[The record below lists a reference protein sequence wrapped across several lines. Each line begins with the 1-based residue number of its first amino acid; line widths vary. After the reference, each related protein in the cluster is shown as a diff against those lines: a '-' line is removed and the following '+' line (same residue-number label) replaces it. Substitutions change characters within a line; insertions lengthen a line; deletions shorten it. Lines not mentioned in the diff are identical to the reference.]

1 MICTQ
6 EFFSAQ
12 SALLAEFGE
21 QHGYCWQ
28 AGMNGRSGGYL
39 VLYQGELKPS
49 GYKSY
54 CPRCGQKNYQEA
66 TASNNTCGVCRQP
79 TRMNF
84 PHTHMQVVTYP
95 GRGTDDGEDYED
107 WSMYELRER
116 VKLVQELERLADRM
130 VDKAIHLVRHYD
142 VAEEEF
148 FVSQTR
154 KGACKKRRIER
165 SKYLICQFKKLIY
178 PRDAALADGS
188 YMIAL
193 YRPCEQ
199 IKDAGG
205 RLVSEVKASAI
216 AFPQQ
221 ITCDMTSRDAGAK
234 ALNTACS
241 SK

>member
-1 MICTQ
+1 MQKFYHHVDKRSRKDMTQ
-6 EFFSAQ
+6 YLINHFRYDTMNSWNQATSYACNLKIYNLGLEREITDKLYDLIGVDEFYEPLRDLMQ
-12 SALLAEFGE
+12 DFGAA
-21 QHGYCWQ
+21 HGYEWQ

-154 KGACKKRRIER
+154 KV
-165 SKYLICQFKKLIY
+165 
-178 PRDAALADGS
+178 
-188 YMIAL
+188 
-193 YRPCEQ
+193 
-199 IKDAGG
+199 
-205 RLVSEVKASAI
+205 LVKSAV
-216 AFPQQ
+216 
-221 ITCDMTSRDAGAK
+221 
-234 ALNTACS
+234 
-241 SK
+241 

>member
-1 MICTQ
+1 MKRFFRAVDFRSRSAMADFLQSHFRYPTMNSWNRSTSYACNLKIHNLKLVTEIADKLYDMICTQ

-21 QHGYCWQ
+21 QQ
-28 AGMNGRSGGYL
+28 
-39 VLYQGELKPS
+39 PS

-154 KGACKKRRIER
+154 KV
-165 SKYLICQFKKLIY
+165 
-178 PRDAALADGS
+178 
-188 YMIAL
+188 
-193 YRPCEQ
+193 
-199 IKDAGG
+199 
-205 RLVSEVKASAI
+205 LVKSAV
-216 AFPQQ
+216 
-221 ITCDMTSRDAGAK
+221 
-234 ALNTACS
+234 
-241 SK
+241 